1 MKPGSRSSVPGMAQ
15 IFYPGRPP
23 IDTDDEDAVLLMAH
37 VRRAWMS
44 GEHAWYDLDVN
55 HGDSIGLIIGPNIPI
70 SVTVKTGSLPAQGL
84 ASIELPEPAPPPASP
99 VDAYYQAGRRAEE

>member
-1 MKPGSRSSVPGMAQ
+1 MAQ

-37 VRRAWMS
+37 VRRAWIS
-44 GEHAWYDLDVN
+44 GEHTWYHLGGKGGESVE
-55 HGDSIGLIIGPNIPI
+55 LLIGPNIPI
-70 SVTVKTGSLPAQGL
+70 SVTVRTDSLPAVGL
-84 ASIELPEPAPPPASP
+84 ASIELPEPAPRTASP